1 MRVCVCVCGN
11 RFFCLVER
19 KGEKKQIGVHY
30 HTIMM
35 RGPARPS
42 EWQPVPVRVSVGP
55 PPRTDDR
62 RREQQEPSEAAEA
75 DDDAENCVYCRE
87 GRPHP
92 DVPDETPAPTAPAAP
107 APRKRLPVKSVS
119 SSVGHV
125 SHESASESAHKT
137 HQRAP
142 RAPAATEHKRV
153 AAAAAGST
161 HSHIFVFDRTGK
173 MVQGSPN
180 VLQMYAPEAHRIE
193 HILSPH
199 TRTWIQDQAIF
210 SGGDTSTVGRRL
222 ADVRLRRAKGSGPRA
237 KHHITGTLTVSPL
250 KNEKGERLLLCELVS
265 TGSPPTVPPVA
276 PPPPLP
282 RSSPKPSA
290 SAEDSGSHKKQRKG
304 QRKRGKS
311 KSASYVPTAR
321 RRGSRRT

>member
-1 MRVCVCVCGN
+1 
-11 RFFCLVER
+11 
-19 KGEKKQIGVHY
+19 
-30 HTIMM
+30 M

-55 PPRTDDR
+55 PPPRTDDR
-62 RREQQEPSEAAEA
+62 RREQQEPSEAGEA
-75 DDDAENCVYCRE
+75 DNDAENCVYCRE

-92 DVPDETPAPTAPAAP
+92 AVPDETPAPTAPAAP
-107 APRKRLPVKSVS
+107 APRKRLPVQSVS
-119 SSVGHV
+119 SSVAHG
-125 SHESASESAHKT
+125 SHESASESAHET

-142 RAPAATEHKRV
+142 RAPAATEHKREV
-153 AAAAAGST
+153 AAAGST

-199 TRTWIQDQAIF
+199 TRTWIRDLAIF
-210 SGGDTSTVGRRL
+210 SSGEASAMGRQL

-276 PPPPLP
+276 PPSRLP
-282 RSSPKPSA
+282 RSLPKPSA
-290 SAEDSGSHKKQRKG
+290 SAEDSESHKKQRKR
-304 QRKRGKS
+304 QRKRAKS
-311 KSASYVPTAR
+311 KSARSDATSYVPTAR